1 MNIFLTIYYTLLYQP
16 MLNFLIL
23 IYVYTNN
30 FGIAV
35 IILTFLVRL
44 AMNPLN
50 KKALESQKMMSE
62 IQPRLKEIQTK
73 YKSEPEKQAQELM
86 ALYKDKKFNPFSSI
100 FLLLIQIPIII
111 ALFQIF
117 KGGIIMDPQYIYS
130 FISLPEAIN
139 PYFLGIDLSSPNMI
153 LAVIAA
159 IAQFFQAKTGF
170 VKNKKVETKE
180 PKDQATQITEMMQKQ
195 MVFMLPIVTLFVLS
209 YLPSALGLY
218 WIVTTVMTIYQQ
230 KQILKEKN
238 D

>member
-1 MNIFLTIYYTLLYQP
+1 MNIFLTIYYALLYQP

-62 IQPRLKEIQTK
+62 IQPKLKEIQTK
-73 YKSEPEKQAQELM
+73 YKSEPEKQAQEMM
-86 ALYKDKKFNPFSSI
+86 ALYKNKKFNPFSSI

-117 KGGIIMDPQYIYS
+117 KGGIIIDTQYIYS
-130 FISLPEAIN
+130 FVSLPGTIN

>member
-44 AMNPLN
+44 AINPLN

-73 YKSEPEKQAQELM
+73 YKSEPEKQAQEM
-86 ALYKDKKFNPFSSI
+86 IALYKDKKFNPFSSI
-100 FLLLIQIPIII
+100 FLLLIQLPIII

-117 KGGIIMDPQYIYS
+117 KGGIIMDPQHIYS
-130 FISLPEAIN
+130 FISLPEVIN

-218 WIVTTVMTIYQQ
+218 WIVTTIMTIYQQ

>member
-73 YKSEPEKQAQELM
+73 YKSEPEKQAQEMM